1 MKNRSVVLASVAL
14 TALAGLPAVASSTTA
29 EAPRSTSNLELVN
42 TGNITGRGGTDIEFF
57 SRTLDLVK
65 NRDGDL
71 VPSTGERHFA
81 FVGNQVSGASVVD
94 ITEPEKPYVVS
105 TLDGCKVGQGD
116 TQVNKAGTLGL
127 IASQTSGTCRSHND
141 VVLPRGSIVVDL
153 RNPYEPKVIGAA
165 PEPLGSHNH
174 TLHPDGRHL
183 FISTSE
189 LAPTNGENSR
199 VPIYDLQGWENWES
213 APDQL
218 FKPVKVKDFMI
229 PVNGPHDIRFRPDG
243 KRGYFAGISTY
254 NVVNTENPANPS
266 IISRIVPPGGSI
278 GHDTLISREG
288 RFLFLGDEAG
298 GGGTFPCPGGAVY
311 VYDLANEAAPVLL
324 GLAEAG
330 GGPVVARN
338 LTETTPTTRTG
349 GCTSHVMELNPDGK
363 SFTIGWYTLGTRV
376 FSFASFYNADG
387 TPKSTPSLAAAWG
400 SNGVGLVET
409 AYMIPDNGNTWS
421 AKQYAKVPGYIFS
434 DDINLGLYVSKI
446 K

>member
-1 MKNRSVVLASVAL
+1 MKNRPVVLASVAL
-14 TALAGLPAVASSTTA
+14 IALAGLPAVAATSTDA
-29 EAPRSTSNLELVN
+29 APRSTSNLELVK
-42 TGNITGRGGTDIEFF
+42 TGDITGRGGTDIEFF
-57 SRTLDLVK
+57 SRTLDAYEDA
-65 NRDGDL
+65 NGDL
-71 VPSTGERHFA
+71 VEQRGERHFA

-94 ITEPEKPYVVS
+94 ITSPEKPYVVS
-105 TLDGCKVGQGD
+105 TLSDCKVGQGD
-116 TQVNKAGTLGL
+116 TQVNKEGTLGL
-127 IASQTSGTCRSHND
+127 VASQTSGTCRAYND
-141 VVLPRGSIVVDL
+141 EVLPRGTIVVDL

-165 PEPLGSHNH
+165 PEPRGSHNH
-174 TLHPDGRHL
+174 TLHPDGKHVY
-183 FISTSE
+183 ISTSD
-189 LAPTNGENSR
+189 LTPNSGSSSR
-199 VPIYDLQGWENWES
+199 VPIWNLEGWDKVDYAAN
-213 APDQL
+213 AL
-218 FKPVKVKDFMI
+218 FTPKKVQDFLI
-229 PVNGPHDIRFRPDG
+229 PVNGPHDIRFRADG
-243 KRGYFAGISTY
+243 KRAYFAGITTY
-254 NVVNTENPANPS
+254 NVVNTENPAAPS

-278 GHDTLISREG
+278 GHDTLISPEG

-338 LTETTPTTRTG
+338 LTETDVNTRTG

-376 FSFASFYNADG
+376 FSFKSFYNADG
-387 TPKSTPSLAAAWG
+387 TPKSTGNLAAAWG

-409 AYMIPDNGNTWS
+409 GYMIPDNGNTWS

-434 DDINLGLYVSKI
+434 DDINLGLYVTKI